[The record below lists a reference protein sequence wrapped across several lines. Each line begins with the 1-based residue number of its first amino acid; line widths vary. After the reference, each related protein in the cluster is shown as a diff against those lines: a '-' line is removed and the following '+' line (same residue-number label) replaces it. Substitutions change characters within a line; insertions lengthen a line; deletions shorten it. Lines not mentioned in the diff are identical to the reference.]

1 MEIGGDVGGD
11 AVSEGT
17 MEIGGDVGGDAT
29 AKNGDLSVQGDIN
42 GDGLVN
48 ASDAVAVLKEV
59 ASVSAGNDSLLTEE
73 QKLSADLNSDTVIAA
88 NDASLILKFSACS
101 GTNLVKDIRTFLQ
114 LLGFSL

>member
-1 MEIGGDVGGD
+1 MFTDYLNEKALLALETEPEETEPD
-11 AVSEGT
+11 T
-17 MEIGGDVGGDAT
+17 LPC
-29 AKNGDLSVQGDIN
+29 KGDIN

-101 GTNLVKDIRTFLQ
+101 GTNLVKDICTFLQ